1 MFLLNK
7 TDIFSV
13 CTIVEMMLVCQQHW
27 TSRYACT
34 IGAHN
39 CPSPTIYTYIYIY
52 ICIYSSGTH
61 AQDHKLHVSK
71 KPCAK
76 QMYLRL
82 GALVR
87 GIP

>member
-7 TDIFSV
+7 NWHFFCVHYSGDDACLSTALD
-13 CTIVEMMLVCQQHW
+13 QQICMHHW
-27 TSRYACT
+27 
-34 IGAHN
+34 AHN
-39 CPSPTIYTYIYIY
+39 CPSPTIYIYIYIY
-52 ICIYSSGTH
+52 VYSSGTH

-82 GALVR
+82 GALVQ

>member
-1 MFLLNK
+1 M
-7 TDIFSV
+7 

-34 IGAHN
+34 IGLIIAHHQL
-39 CPSPTIYTYIYIY
+39 YIYIY
-52 ICIYSSGTH
+52 VYSSGTH

>member
-1 MFLLNK
+1 MHAPLGL
-7 TDIFSV
+7 I
-13 CTIVEMMLVCQQHW
+13 I
-27 TSRYACT
+27 
-34 IGAHN
+34 AHRQL
-39 CPSPTIYTYIYIY
+39 YIYIY
-52 ICIYSSGTH
+52 IYVYSSGTH